1 MEAEEE
7 FSRITELIKKGD
19 YDSAKMRTRSL
30 ADAHRGEASIGIRCA
45 SIMKVI
51 GDDREAEEVLS
62 DILADLPKDETE
74 RFEILFAIGM
84 LGMPEEAR
92 EGMDRMGMAK
102 ERPEQYGRML
112 FMSGRHEEALAAL
125 SGSGTRD
132 SRVLRSEALCALGRY
147 EEAVSES
154 SALAKEDDSYD
165 ATISYC
171 SSLIS
176 AGREKEAVRFAKS
189 RMKEDKRNVDS
200 LAVMAYVMRLE
211 GKLPAAVNYGNRA
224 LKADP
229 LHIGALE
236 TMAMCLVEK
245 GDVVHAKL
253 FAGTIN
259 HKSPGHPAAIR
270 ILDACNSIS

>member
-19 YDSAKMRTRSL
+19 YGSAKIRTRSL
-30 ADAHRGEASIGIRCA
+30 ADAHRGKASIGIRCA
-45 SIMKVI
+45 SVMKVI
-51 GDDREAEEVLS
+51 GDEGGTEEVLS
-62 DILADLPKDETE
+62 DILSNLPEDETE
-74 RFEILFAIGM
+74 RFEIHFAIGM
-84 LGMPEEAR
+84 LGMPEEAL
-92 EGMDRMGMAK
+92 EGMDRMGMVK
-102 ERPEQYGRML
+102 DRPEQYGRML
-112 FMSGRHEEALAAL
+112 FMSGRHDDALSVL
-125 SGSGTRD
+125 SGSRARD
-132 SRVLRSEALCALGRY
+132 SRILMSEALCALGRY
-147 EEAVSES
+147 EEAVLES
-154 SALAKEDDSYD
+154 AALAKEDDSYD

-171 SSLIS
+171 SSLIA
-176 AGREKEAVRFAKS
+176 AGREKEAVKFAKS
-189 RMKEDKRNVDS
+189 RLKEDKRNVDS

-236 TMAMCLVEK
+236 TMAMCLVET
-245 GDVVHAKL
+245 GEAVHAKL